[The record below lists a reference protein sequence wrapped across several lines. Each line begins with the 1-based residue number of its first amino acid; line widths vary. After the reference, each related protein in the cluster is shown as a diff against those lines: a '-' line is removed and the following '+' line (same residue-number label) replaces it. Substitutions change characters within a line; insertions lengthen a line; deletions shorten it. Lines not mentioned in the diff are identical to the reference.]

1 MKLPIQRLRTFLMW
15 LVCIIY
21 PAGVLVSMTM
31 HSKTAGPCAGV
42 GGGGGGR
49 GCVWHHATQGTRPAG
64 LRHDRAPR
72 GLYPVPHREGTSTEG
87 RHLGAPRHPPAG
99 PRTPGARLCSC
110 LPCNLQS
117 FHHHQHPH
125 RAAVPEVSLQ
135 DINIHRVG
143 YITRL
148 CLRLLLTFVL
158 SCTETFLRNFF
169 IHIFQNINFSRS
181 DEDKKSNTHQTGS

>member
-1 MKLPIQRLRTFLMW
+1 MKLLIQRLRTLLMW

-49 GCVWHHATQGTRPAG
+49 GCVWHHATQRTRPAG

-87 RHLGAPRHPPAG
+87 RHLGAPRHPSAG

-135 DINIHRVG
+135 DINIHHVG

-148 CLRLLLTFVL
+148 FEVIADFCFVL
-158 SCTETFLRNFF
+158 YWNLFEEFFQSYISKYNFF
-169 IHIFQNINFSRS
+169 
-181 DEDKKSNTHQTGS
+181 